1 MIIDQ
6 ALGLFDEGRGQPQ
19 FFFLHLFDL
28 HRPYSPPAAFR
39 TRFGERPDDITELL
53 EHVWMRRPPES
64 RLQVEQAIALYDAEL
79 AYVDEELQRFFDALR
94 NAGIWE
100 NALVIVTADHGE
112 AFYEHEDWDHGRPW
126 RHETPGLYEEIVHVP
141 LIVKWPGEPIGRKV
155 PNLVSQMDVSPTML
169 EAAGIEPATH
179 WATGLRRWV
188 DGDAEREERARYA
201 ITEIASSHD
210 GGAGLQIALRD
221 QNTKYIATFRA
232 DTVAELHGTAPVRE
246 ELYDLRNDPGEQR
259 NLLEAEDA
267 LPGPFRA
274 ALRSYLKLARE
285 LAPTA
290 EGNVVPD
297 EKLLKELRSLGYV
310 EH

>member
-1 MIIDQ
+1 M
-6 ALGLFDEGRGQPQ
+6 
-19 FFFLHLFDL
+19 HL
-28 HRPYSPPAAFR
+28 PPK
-39 TRFGERPDDITELL
+39 
-53 EHVWMRRPPES
+53 S
-64 RLQVEQAIALYDAEL
+64 RLQVEQTIALYDAEL

-94 NAGIWE
+94 KAGTWD

-169 EAAGIEPATH
+169 EAAGIEPPTH

-188 DGDAEREERARYA
+188 DGDAELGEPTRHM
-201 ITEIASSHD
+201 ITEFVSSRRD
-210 GGAGLQIALRD
+210 GSAGLQIALRN

-232 DTVAELHGTAPVRE
+232 DTVAELRGTVPVRE

-259 NLLEAEDA
+259 NLLEADNA
-267 LPGPFRA
+267 SPGPFRA
-274 ALRSYLKLARE
+274 ALRSYLKSARE

-290 EGNVVPD
+290 EDDIVPD

-310 EH
+310 EQ